1 MKRTTLCALSAL
13 FALSL
18 SLSSV
23 SAQGHRGG
31 NRGNSGSAI
40 GNVRGNHSSKDN
52 GYRPGNQPNG
62 NHNNNNA
69 FRPGNSN
76 GNHHN
81 NNDYRPGNS
90 STRPGVAPV
99 RPGTNIRPS
108 APPVRPGNNYRPAP
122 VRPGVIVNRPYR
134 PYIAPAR
141 PFLRPLPPASW
152 RPATRINLWSSIL
165 GITVGMTI
173 TNTVNRLINAGH
185 TVDGYGSN
193 EVYLRNVNQYGFLW
207 PDATMFYNNGGFV
220 GSRFHYSTLAYNMNR
235 YRDVFSYLTSLYGAP
250 ISTSSD
256 SQGNSATWWGQG
268 NQYIT
273 LSYGPMLTDS
283 GQRYFTTLSIGI

>member
-1 MKRTTLCALSAL
+1 MKRTTLCALTAL
-13 FALSL
+13 VALSL
-18 SLSSV
+18 SPV

-40 GNVRGNHSSKDN
+40 GNVRGADRQNNDNKNN
-52 GYRPGNQPNG
+52 GYRPGNNTAKPND
-62 NHNNNNA
+62 
-69 FRPGNSN
+69 S
-76 GNHHN
+76 
-81 NNDYRPGNS
+81 YRPGNNNNN
-90 STRPGVAPV
+90 RPGNNNNSYRPGNNNHPVTAPV
-99 RPGTNIRPS
+99 RPGATIRPS
-108 APPVRPGNNYRPAP
+108 APPVRPGSNYRP
-122 VRPGVIVNRPYR
+122 GVVTRPYR
-134 PYIAPAR
+134 PYVAPAR
-141 PFLRPLPPASW
+141 PFLRPVPPVSW

-173 TNTVNRLINAGH
+173 TNSVNQLINAGH

-193 EVYLRNVNQYGFLW
+193 EVYLRNVNQYGYLW

-220 GSRFHYSTLAYNMNR
+220 GSRFHYSTLAYNMSR

-250 ISTSSD
+250 VSTSSD
-256 SQGNSATWWGQG
+256 SQGTTATWWGEG